1 MVQLYVNHLI
11 NKRRDCILF
20 DNRENDKQ
28 LNQNLMVIRFRR
40 KGNIK
45 LLEGQLVVKILL
57 VNQQTEEFQTQINVL
72 Q

>member
-1 MVQLYVNHLI
+1 
-11 NKRRDCILF
+11 
-20 DNRENDKQ
+20 
-28 LNQNLMVIRFRR
+28 MVIRFRR